1 MSSKTIKKIP
11 LSKVSKLSQEIK
23 RLIVEMGYRSK
34 SGETGSA
41 LSISDIIAVLYF
53 RILEIDPKKPDLYD
67 RDRFILSK
75 GHGGAALYA
84 TLALRGFFPKKHLEG
99 YRMDGGTFHLHPCK
113 AAGPGIEVS
122 TGSLGH
128 GLSIGAGIALT
139 MKQDCPLKKVF
150 VLMGDGECN
159 EGSVWEAAMFAST
172 HNLSNLVVIVDEN
185 KFQGFGETKQVHTMD
200 LAKKWSAFGWDVFR
214 AAGHDLKELEQIITK
229 AKLTKKPAV
238 VLADT
243 INGKGV
249 PKIENT
255 LLAHYFVPDDETY
268 NIHGKKKKQ

>member
-1 MSSKTIKKIP
+1 MPSKITKKIP
-11 LSKVSKLSQEIK
+11 LAKVSKLSQEIK

-41 LSISDIIAVLYF
+41 LCISDIMAVLYF
-53 RILEIDPKKPDLYD
+53 RVLEINPKKPELYD

-84 TLALRGFFPKKHLEG
+84 TLALRGFFPKKRLEG
-99 YRMDGGTFHLHPCK
+99 YRMDGGTFHLHPCTT
-113 AAGPGIEVS
+113 AGPGIEVS

-159 EGSVWEAAMFAST
+159 EGSVWEGAMFAAT
-172 HNLSNLVVIVDEN
+172 HKLSNLIVIVDEN
-185 KFQGFGETKQVHTMD
+185 KFQGFGKTGEVHTMD
-200 LAKKWSAFGWDVFR
+200 LAKKWAAFGWDVFR
-214 AAGHDLKELEQIITK
+214 TSGHNLKELEQMIIK
-229 AKLTKKPAV
+229 AKLSPRPAV

-243 INGKGV
+243 ISGKSI

-255 LLAHYFVPDDETY
+255 LLAHYFIPDDETY
-268 NIHGKKKKQ
+268 QIHGKKKRL